1 MSSASAPWAV
11 WSARAGRA
19 ASGCPTHL
27 CDMPGVRIPDVI
39 MGIRQGLRR
48 SLRRPGGPGGA
59 APYMTP
65 RRIFQAP
72 APKKCA
78 ETYRGLNPGGRGP
91 GGLIGFVFRV
101 CLSFQKIKNLVL
113 FLVILFGSGYSGFR
127 DNLLFYPRPGLFL
140 GRLPAKKFFKNFFCL
155 WVEKRAIF

>member
-1 MSSASAPWAV
+1 MSSASAPGAV
-11 WSARAGRA
+11 WFVRTGRA
-19 ASGCPTHL
+19 ASGSPTPL
-27 CDMPGVRIPDVI
+27 YDMPDVRIPDVI
-39 MGIRQGLRR
+39 MGIRRGLRR

-65 RRIFQAP
+65 RRIFQVP

-78 ETYRGLNPGGRGP
+78 ESYRGLNPRGRGP
-91 GGLIGFVFRV
+91 GGLIGFVFRM

-140 GRLPAKKFFKNFFCL
+140 KRLSAKKFFKNFFL
-155 WVEKRAIF
+155 SLG

>member
-1 MSSASAPWAV
+1 
-11 WSARAGRA
+11 
-19 ASGCPTHL
+19 
-27 CDMPGVRIPDVI
+27 
-39 MGIRQGLRR
+39 
-48 SLRRPGGPGGA
+48 
-59 APYMTP
+59 MTP

-91 GGLIGFVFRV
+91 GSLIGFIFRV

-140 GRLPAKKFFKNFFCL
+140 GRLPAKKFFKIFFCL